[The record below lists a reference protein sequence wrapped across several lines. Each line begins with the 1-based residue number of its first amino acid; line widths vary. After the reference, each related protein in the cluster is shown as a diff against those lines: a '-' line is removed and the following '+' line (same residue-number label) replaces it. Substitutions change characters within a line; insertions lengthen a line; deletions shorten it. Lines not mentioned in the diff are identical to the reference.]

1 MEING
6 KTYPMWEQF
15 VEREEEW
22 IGGWIED
29 FGDSMDKIIFDGM
42 TVKTVITGIELRAN
56 GEDSAFFEVFGEE
69 FSCGF
74 DVGVGG
80 IIGGALESADWI
92 TFSGY
97 AGHQWRIKKRYE
109 DTKK

>member
-6 KTYPMWEQF
+6 KTYPLWEQF
-15 VEREEEW
+15 VERQQEW

-29 FGDSMDKIIFDGM
+29 YGDSMDKIIFDGTTM
-42 TVKTVITGIELRAN
+42 KTIITKIELKPN

-74 DVGVGG
+74 DVQYGG
-80 IIGGALESADWI
+80 IIGGSDGDEEWL

-97 AGHQWRIKKRYE
+97 GGHQWRIKKPEIR
-109 DTKK
+109 D